1 MDTSG
6 VTCKSF
12 NIAAENV
19 SMVIVVSRGMSV
31 ALGFGPMVM
40 SMPSTAEREV
50 SGVEYADCV
59 LRITINTIMNVDA
72 KTAARIKAA
81 RMFLEKLINSHWL
94 VCPVS

>member
-59 LRITINTIMNVDA
+59 PKSNKNTMINVDA
-72 KTAARIKAA
+72 KTATRIKAA
-81 RMFLEKLINSHWL
+81 RMFLERFINSHWL